1 MANTVDRRVVEMM
14 FDNSNF
20 NSKAQSSISILEKLK
35 SALNL
40 DSSTKSVQNL
50 EKSVKGLSF
59 QSLASSVETIA
70 SRFTNLGIIGV
81 TALQRITNAAITT
94 GKNLV
99 DSLTIGPISSGFDE
113 YELKLGSIQTT
124 LANTQK
130 QGATLEDVNRIL
142 DELNTYADQTI
153 YNFGQMT
160 RNIGTFTAAG
170 VELDTAANA
179 IKGIANLAALSGSNS
194 NQASMAMY
202 QLSQA
207 IAAGRVSLQDWNS
220 VVNAGMG
227 GKIFQD
233 ALMDTA
239 EAMGIVVDRT
249 ESFRESISAAGG
261 QESWLTSDVLVK
273 TLEIFTGD
281 LTDAELKARGFNEEQ
296 IAYYKQLGNTAVES
310 ATKVRTLS
318 QLIGTSQESAQSGWS
333 QTWEIIFGDFNQA
346 TELFTHIND
355 VVGGFLTNMSDAR
368 NSLLQLWKNVG
379 GRTYLLDGL
388 TNAFNAL
395 VKIVTPIT
403 EAFSNIFP
411 PMTVQQLLGI
421 TRGFEKLTK
430 QLIISDENA
439 DRIRRTFE
447 GLFAVVD
454 VIATIVG
461 DVLSTAFEL
470 LGLTVSTADDGI
482 LSITA
487 TVGDALVAFRN
498 WFKQVNPLQNGLK
511 GLVDLLRS
519 SVSVIKNWISEF
531 SELPQVETFIEK
543 VGDAIELLGG
553 YFDDAIGHVQE
564 FFSDLKNL
572 DNFSFDS
579 VRKVFLDFI
588 NNISSDFSKIGQNFT
603 KLKPVIDAF
612 KDLVS
617 SALDTLKDAFE
628 NVKTVAGDVA
638 AFIVDVFSQIN
649 LGHILTV
656 GLAASLIAALL
667 SAKKLIDLI
676 KAPLESF
683 TKIADGVNGVLGGF
697 QNVLKSYSTKIKAS
711 ALKEVAVAIAILAA
725 SIGAL
730 SLLDQGKVREAA
742 TTLGIL
748 SGAII
753 VLTGVMNILNSRLGK
768 GGTGMDLSSLKIVA
782 VASSL
787 LILVA
792 TLKNLEAISL
802 DGIIPRLGVLLAVSA
817 MLAAVVVAINKFGKG
832 GTTSSLVVLSA
843 ASALIIMV
851 KSLQEL
857 QKIDLEG
864 IQDRLGILTACV
876 ILLGGLTLAASNI
889 KAGTAV
895 GVIGVVVSL
904 YIFVGVFERIASMD
918 FSAVE
923 SNLQELITVFG
934 IFGALLLAS
943 HFAGSNSLQGGVGIL
958 AMSTSLLVVIE
969 AIRQIA
975 KISAGDVEK
984 AMGVIVPLEA
994 LFGAITLLSKFAG
1007 ANAAKAGVGILAM
1020 SASLIAISGAISI
1033 LATIPAAGLQ
1043 QGLQAVVVLETMFAG
1058 LLVVSSL
1065 AKDASKTLIIVTAC
1079 VTILA
1084 AVAAALSF
1092 IEPERLQNGVEA
1104 VAIISAVLSGV
1115 MIATKFAGQANSNLL
1130 IASVA
1135 VAIIALIIE
1144 RLSALPVDSVLGVAA
1159 SLSTLM
1165 LSLSLTLGI
1174 VSEIPVKAA
1183 MTAVADLAIVIGG
1196 IALIVAAAGAIAQIP
1211 GADWLVNEGGE
1222 FLTAIGTAIGGF
1234 VGGIAGGITKGFT
1247 SALPDVG
1254 KNLSNFWTN
1263 VSPFVE
1269 GIKGVD
1275 DSFAAAVSSL
1285 ADAILTLTT
1294 SNAINNIVS
1303 FFGGTNGVD
1312 FSSFGSQLS
1321 SFGDGIKAFYDKVK
1335 GIDGAAVESSAY
1347 AAQTLTELSKNLP
1360 REGGWL
1366 QSIIGTVNME
1376 GFSTGLTS
1384 FGEAMASYATSISK
1398 NGEFPSS
1405 AVESSANA
1413 AMAIAQL
1420 ANNLPKSGGAIQ
1432 DFFGSV
1438 DLGAFS
1444 SDIITFG
1451 GAMYSYATSISQN
1464 GEFPSSAVESS
1475 ANAALAIANL
1485 ANNLPKTGGAL
1496 QEFFGGKDFDAFIS
1510 NIQPLGSA
1518 LAGYCTIISQEGF
1531 SSVAIQ
1537 NSATAAS
1544 ALAALMQTFPK
1555 GTGGIFSIF
1564 TGNDS
1569 ISGFGE
1575 GLKNFGTALVDYA
1588 TSVTDLN
1595 TTAIDNSVT
1604 AAQSLS
1610 DFATNLPDVGIFG
1623 SGSVAEFG
1631 DQLTSL
1637 GYGLQSYYSYISGI
1651 DVETIST
1658 MTSTLRGLGSAA
1670 AFLSTI
1676 DMSGMQNFATNLQ
1689 NAAINAVNA
1698 FVTQINLG
1706 IDRVR
1711 TAAQNLVNAA
1721 NTGITMNMAQFTTSA
1736 TNIVT
1741 RFVTG
1746 LTNGKSRVK
1755 TAGITLRN
1763 GLEEGLRV
1771 NEFRYEQLG
1780 TQYGTELDT
1789 GLRSK
1794 IETVKA
1800 SAQEMSDRASEAI
1813 ETAIPRFENAGMN
1826 AGLGFSEK
1834 LSEYAQQA
1842 VDAATRMAQ
1851 EAADAINEALD
1862 INSPS
1867 GVTGESGYYFVLG
1880 FVNRILSMAS
1890 LAKDAGESLGAN
1902 SVSGLQKAIL
1912 GAEEQG
1918 ALIST
1923 VHPTIT
1929 PVLDL
1934 SQIQNGVRS
1943 LDGLFGTKS
1952 FELSNVTARN
1962 ARLTSASFDAPYSS
1976 QSVNQESS
1984 KSSQVVNNFTQ
1995 NNYSPK
2001 SLSRT
2006 DIYRDSKNLLSRVR

>member
-113 YELKLGSIQTT
+113 YELKLGSIQTI

-318 QLIGTSQESAQSGWS
+318 QLIGTLQESAQSGWS

-411 PMTVQQLLGI
+411 PMTVQQLLDI
-421 TRGFEKLTK
+421 SRGFEKLTK

-711 ALKEVAVAIAILAA
+711 ALKEVAIAIAILAA

-768 GGTGMDLSSLKIVA
+768 GGKGMDLSSLKIVA

-895 GVIGVVVSL
+895 GVIGVVASL

-923 SNLQELITVFG
+923 SNLKELITVFG
-934 IFGALLLAS
+934 IFGALLIAS

-958 AMSTSLLVVIE
+958 AMSASLLVVIE

-1033 LATIPAAGLQ
+1033 LATIPASGLQ

-1065 AKDASKTLIIVTAC
+1065 AKDASRTLITVTAC

-1092 IEPERLQNGVEA
+1092 IEPERLQNGIEA
-1104 VAIISAVLSGV
+1104 VAIIGAVLSGV

-1174 VSEIPVKAA
+1174 VSKIPVSGAL
-1183 MTAVADLAIVIGG
+1183 TVVADLAIVIAG
-1196 IALIVAAAGAIAQIP
+1196 IAAIVAAAGAIAQIP
-1211 GADWLVNEGGE
+1211 GADWLVDEGGE

-1247 SALPDVG
+1247 SSLPDVG

-1275 DSFAAAVSSL
+1275 DSFATAVSSL

-1303 FFGGTNGVD
+1303 FFGGTNGID

-1321 SFGDGIKAFYDKVK
+1321 GFGDGIKAFYDKVK

-1347 AAQTLTELSKNLP
+1347 AAQTLAELSKNLP

-1384 FGEAMASYATSISK
+1384 FGEAMASYADSI
-1398 NGEFPSS
+1398 GTDFPAE

-1420 ANNLPKSGGAIQ
+1420 ANNLPKGGGAIQ

-1444 SDIITFG
+1444 SDIIKFG

-1555 GTGGIFSIF
+1555 GTGGLFSLF
-1564 TGNDS
+1564 TGDDS
-1569 ISGFGE
+1569 VTGFGN
-1575 GLKNFGTALVDYA
+1575 GLKNFGNALVDYA
-1588 TSVTDLN
+1588 KAVTDLN

-1637 GYGLQSYYSYISGI
+1637 GYGLQSYYNYISGI

-1721 NTGITMNMAQFTTSA
+1721 NAGITMNMAQFTTSA

-1780 TQYGTELDT
+1780 TQYGTELNT

-1813 ETAIPRFENAGMN
+1813 ETAVPRFETAGMN

-1923 VHPTIT
+1923 VHPTVT

>member
-113 YELKLGSIQTT
+113 YELKLGSIQTI

-318 QLIGTSQESAQSGWS
+318 QLIGTLQESAQSGWS

-355 VVGGFLTNMSDAR
+355 VVGGFLANMSDAR

-395 VKIVTPIT
+395 VKIAAPIS

-411 PMTVQQLLGI
+411 PMTVQQLLDI
-421 TRGFEKLTK
+421 SRGFEKLTK

-617 SALDTLKDAFE
+617 FALDTLKDAFE

-817 MLAAVVVAINKFGKG
+817 MLAAVVVAINRFGKG

-895 GVIGVVVSL
+895 GVIGVVASL

-923 SNLQELITVFG
+923 ANLKELITVFG
-934 IFGALLLAS
+934 IFGALLIAS

-958 AMSTSLLVVIE
+958 AMSASLLVVIE

-1065 AKDASKTLIIVTAC
+1065 AKDASKTLITVTAC

-1104 VAIISAVLSGV
+1104 VAIIGAVLSGV

-1174 VSEIPVKAA
+1174 VSKIPVSGAL
-1183 MTAVADLAIVIGG
+1183 TVVADLAIVIAG
-1196 IALIVAAAGAIAQIP
+1196 IAAIVAAAGAIAQIP

-1254 KNLSNFWTN
+1254 KNLSDFWTN

-1275 DSFAAAVSSL
+1275 DSFATAVSSL
-1285 ADAILTLTT
+1285 SDAILTLTT

-1303 FFGGTNGVD
+1303 FFGGTNGID

-1321 SFGDGIKAFYDKVK
+1321 GFGDGIKAFYDKVK

-1384 FGEAMASYATSISK
+1384 FGEAMASYADSI
-1398 NGEFPSS
+1398 GTDFPAE

-1420 ANNLPKSGGAIQ
+1420 ANNLPKGGGAIQ

-1531 SSVAIQ
+1531 SSVAIR

-1588 TSVTDLN
+1588 KAVTDLN

-1637 GYGLQSYYSYISGI
+1637 GYGLQSYYNYISGI

-1658 MTSTLRGLGSAA
+1658 MTSTLRGLSSAA

-1721 NTGITMNMAQFTTSA
+1721 NTGITMNMTQFTTSA

-1771 NEFRYEQLG
+1771 NEFRYEKLG

-1813 ETAIPRFENAGMN
+1813 ETAVPRFETAGMN

-1952 FELSNVTARN
+1952 FELSNVTTRN

>member
-113 YELKLGSIQTT
+113 YELKLGSIQTI

-318 QLIGTSQESAQSGWS
+318 QLIGTLQESAQSGWS

-411 PMTVQQLLGI
+411 PMTVQQLLDI
-421 TRGFEKLTK
+421 SRGFEKLTK

-470 LGLTVSTADDGI
+470 LGLTVFTADDGI

-638 AFIVDVFSQIN
+638 AFIVYVFSQIN

-768 GGTGMDLSSLKIVA
+768 GGKGMDLSSLKIVA

-802 DGIIPRLGVLLAVSA
+802 DGIIPRLGVLLAVSS

-895 GVIGVVVSL
+895 GVIGVVASL

-918 FSAVE
+918 FAAVE
-923 SNLQELITVFG
+923 SNLKELITVFG
-934 IFGALLLAS
+934 IFGALLIAS

-958 AMSTSLLVVIE
+958 AMSASLLVVVE

-1065 AKDASKTLIIVTAC
+1065 AKDASKTLITVTAC

-1104 VAIISAVLSGV
+1104 VAIIGAVLSGV

-1174 VSEIPVKAA
+1174 VSKIPVSGAL
-1183 MTAVADLAIVIGG
+1183 TVVADLAIVIAG
-1196 IALIVAAAGAIAQIP
+1196 IAAIVAAAGAIAQIP

-1247 SALPDVG
+1247 SSLPDVG
-1254 KNLSNFWTN
+1254 KNLSDFWTN

-1275 DSFAAAVSSL
+1275 DSFATAVSSL
-1285 ADAILTLTT
+1285 SDAILTLTT

-1303 FFGGTNGVD
+1303 FFGGTNGID

-1321 SFGDGIKAFYDKVK
+1321 GFGDGIKAFYDKVK

-1384 FGEAMASYATSISK
+1384 FGEAMALYADSI
-1398 NGEFPSS
+1398 GTDFPAE

-1420 ANNLPKSGGAIQ
+1420 ASNLPKSGGAIQ

-1588 TSVTDLN
+1588 KAVTDLN

-1637 GYGLQSYYSYISGI
+1637 GYGLQSYYNYISGI

-1721 NTGITMNMAQFTTSA
+1721 NTGITMNMTQFTTSA

-1813 ETAIPRFENAGMN
+1813 ETAVPRFENAGMN

-1962 ARLTSASFDAPYSS
+1962 ARLTSESFDTPYGSH
-1976 QSVNQESS
+1976 SVNQESS

>member
-113 YELKLGSIQTT
+113 YELKLGSIQTI

-170 VELDTAANA
+170 IELDTAANA

-318 QLIGTSQESAQSGWS
+318 QLIGTLQESAQSGWS

-411 PMTVQQLLGI
+411 PMTVQQLLDI
-421 TRGFEKLTK
+421 SRGFEKLTK

-553 YFDDAIGHVQE
+553 YFDDAIVHVQE

-895 GVIGVVVSL
+895 GVIGVVASL
-904 YIFVGVFERIASMD
+904 YIFIGVFERIASMD

-934 IFGALLLAS
+934 IFGALLIAS

-958 AMSTSLLVVIE
+958 AMSASLLVVIE

-1033 LATIPAAGLQ
+1033 LATIPAAGLR

-1065 AKDASKTLIIVTAC
+1065 AKDASKTLITVTAC

-1104 VAIISAVLSGV
+1104 VAIIGAVLSGV
-1115 MIATKFAGQANSNLL
+1115 MIATKFACQANSNLL

-1174 VSEIPVKAA
+1174 VSKIPVSGAL
-1183 MTAVADLAIVIGG
+1183 TVVADLAIVIAG
-1196 IALIVAAAGAIAQIP
+1196 IAAIVAAAGAIAQIP
-1211 GADWLVNEGGE
+1211 GADWLVNEGGG

-1254 KNLSNFWTN
+1254 KNLSDFWTN

-1275 DSFAAAVSSL
+1275 DSFATAVSSL
-1285 ADAILTLTT
+1285 SDAILTLTT
-1294 SNAINNIVS
+1294 SNAISNIVS
-1303 FFGGTNGVD
+1303 FFGGTNGID

-1321 SFGDGIKAFYDKVK
+1321 GFGDGIKAFYDKVK

-1384 FGEAMASYATSISK
+1384 FGEAMASYADSI
-1398 NGEFPSS
+1398 GTDFPAE

-1420 ANNLPKSGGAIQ
+1420 ANNLPKGGGAIQ

-1588 TSVTDLN
+1588 KAVTDLN

-1637 GYGLQSYYSYISGI
+1637 GYGLQSYYNYISGI

-1698 FVTQINLG
+1698 FVTQISLG

-1721 NTGITMNMAQFTTSA
+1721 NTGITTNMTQFTTSA

-1813 ETAIPRFENAGMN
+1813 ETAVPRFETAGMN
-1826 AGLGFSEK
+1826 SGLGFSEK

-1962 ARLTSASFDAPYSS
+1962 ARLTSASFDTPYGS

>member
-113 YELKLGSIQTT
+113 YELKLGSIQTI

-318 QLIGTSQESAQSGWS
+318 QLIGTLQESAQSGWS

-411 PMTVQQLLGI
+411 PMTVQQLLDI

-603 KLKPVIDAF
+603 KLKPVIAAF

-711 ALKEVAVAIAILAA
+711 ALKEVAVAISILAA

-895 GVIGVVVSL
+895 GVIGVVASL

-918 FSAVE
+918 FAAVE
-923 SNLQELITVFG
+923 ANLQELITVFG

-958 AMSTSLLVVIE
+958 AMSASLLVVIE

-1020 SASLIAISGAISI
+1020 SASLIVISGAISI

-1065 AKDASKTLIIVTAC
+1065 AKDASKTLITVTAC

-1104 VAIISAVLSGV
+1104 VAIIGAVLSGV

-1144 RLSALPVDSVLGVAA
+1144 RLSALPVDSVLGVAE

-1174 VSEIPVKAA
+1174 VSKIPVSGAL
-1183 MTAVADLAIVIGG
+1183 TVVADLAIVIAG
-1196 IALIVAAAGAIAQIP
+1196 IAAIVAAAGAIAQIP

-1234 VGGIAGGITKGFT
+1234 VGGIAGGIAKGFT
-1247 SALPDVG
+1247 SSLPDVG
-1254 KNLSNFWTN
+1254 TNLSDFWTN

-1275 DSFAAAVSSL
+1275 DSFATAVSSF

-1303 FFGGTNGVD
+1303 FFGGTNGID

-1321 SFGDGIKAFYDKVK
+1321 GFGDGVKAFYDKVK

-1384 FGEAMASYATSISK
+1384 FGEAMASYADSI
-1398 NGEFPSS
+1398 GTDFPAE

-1413 AMAIAQL
+1413 AMAIAKL
-1420 ANNLPKSGGAIQ
+1420 ANNLPKGGGAIQ

-1444 SDIITFG
+1444 DDIITFG

-1496 QEFFGGKDFDAFIS
+1496 QEFFGGKDFDAFID
-1510 NIQPLGSA
+1510 NIHPLGSA
-1518 LAGYCTIISQEGF
+1518 LADYCTIISQEGF

-1537 NSATAAS
+1537 NSATAAL
-1544 ALAALMQTFPK
+1544 ALAALMRIFPK

-1588 TSVTDLN
+1588 KAVTDLN

-1637 GYGLQSYYSYISGI
+1637 GYGLQSYYNYISGI

-1813 ETAIPRFENAGMN
+1813 ETAVPRFENAGMN

-1902 SVSGLQKAIL
+1902 SVSGLQRAIL

>member
-113 YELKLGSIQTT
+113 YELKLGSIQTI

-318 QLIGTSQESAQSGWS
+318 QLIGTLQESAQSGWS

-395 VKIVTPIT
+395 VKIAAPIS

-411 PMTVQQLLGI
+411 PMTVQQLLDI

-711 ALKEVAVAIAILAA
+711 ALKEVAVAISILAA

-768 GGTGMDLSSLKIVA
+768 GGKGMDLSSLKIVA

-817 MLAAVVVAINKFGKG
+817 MLAAVVVAINRFGKG

-895 GVIGVVVSL
+895 GVIGVVASL

-918 FSAVE
+918 FAAVE
-923 SNLQELITVFG
+923 ANLQELITVFG

-958 AMSTSLLVVIE
+958 AMSASLLVVVE

-1020 SASLIAISGAISI
+1020 SASLIVISGAISI

-1065 AKDASKTLIIVTAC
+1065 AKDASKTLITVTAC

-1104 VAIISAVLSGV
+1104 VAIIGAVLSGV

-1174 VSEIPVKAA
+1174 VSKIPVSGAL
-1183 MTAVADLAIVIGG
+1183 TVVADLAIVIAG
-1196 IALIVAAAGAIAQIP
+1196 IAAIVAAAGAIAQIP

-1234 VGGIAGGITKGFT
+1234 IGGIAGGIAKGFT
-1247 SALPDVG
+1247 SSLPDVG
-1254 KNLSNFWTN
+1254 KNLSDFWTN

-1275 DSFAAAVSSL
+1275 DSFATAVSSL

-1303 FFGGTNGVD
+1303 FFGGTNGID

-1321 SFGDGIKAFYDKVK
+1321 GFGDGVKAFYDKVK

-1384 FGEAMASYATSISK
+1384 FGEAMASYADSI
-1398 NGEFPSS
+1398 GTDFPAE

-1413 AMAIAQL
+1413 AMAIAKL

-1444 SDIITFG
+1444 DDIIKFG

-1496 QEFFGGKDFDAFIS
+1496 QEFFGGKDFDAFIN

-1518 LAGYCTIISQEGF
+1518 LADYCTIISQEGF

-1537 NSATAAS
+1537 NSATAAL
-1544 ALAALMQTFPK
+1544 ALAALMRTFPK

-1569 ISGFGE
+1569 VSGFGE

-1588 TSVTDLN
+1588 KAVTDLN

-1637 GYGLQSYYSYISGI
+1637 GYGLQSYYNYISGI

-1721 NTGITMNMAQFTTSA
+1721 NTGITMNMTQFTTSA

-1813 ETAIPRFENAGMN
+1813 ETAVPRFENAGMN

-1923 VHPTIT
+1923 VHPTVT

>member
-113 YELKLGSIQTT
+113 YELKLGSIQTI

-395 VKIVTPIT
+395 VKIAAPIT

-411 PMTVQQLLGI
+411 PMTVQQLLDI
-421 TRGFEKLTK
+421 SRGFEKLTK

-628 NVKTVAGDVA
+628 NVKTVAGDAA

-711 ALKEVAVAIAILAA
+711 ALKEVAVAISILAA

-748 SGAII
+748 SGAVI

-768 GGTGMDLSSLKIVA
+768 GGKGMDLSSLKIVA

-817 MLAAVVVAINKFGKG
+817 MLAAVVVAINRFGKG

-895 GVIGVVVSL
+895 GVIGVVASL

-918 FSAVE
+918 FAAVE
-923 SNLQELITVFG
+923 ANLKELITVFG
-934 IFGALLLAS
+934 IFGALLIAS
-943 HFAGSNSLQGGVGIL
+943 RFAGSNSLQGGVGIL

-1020 SASLIAISGAISI
+1020 SASLIVISGAISI

-1065 AKDASKTLIIVTAC
+1065 AKDASRTLITVTAC

-1104 VAIISAVLSGV
+1104 VAIIGAVLSGV

-1174 VSEIPVKAA
+1174 VSKIPVSGAL
-1183 MTAVADLAIVIGG
+1183 TVVADLAIVIAG
-1196 IALIVAAAGAIAQIP
+1196 IAAIVAAAGAIAQIP

-1234 VGGIAGGITKGFT
+1234 VGGIAGGIAKGFT
-1247 SALPDVG
+1247 SSLPDVG
-1254 KNLSNFWTN
+1254 KNLSDFWSN

-1275 DSFAAAVSSL
+1275 DSFATSVSSL

-1303 FFGGTNGVD
+1303 FFGGTNGID

-1321 SFGDGIKAFYDKVK
+1321 GFGDGIKAFYDKVK

-1384 FGEAMASYATSISK
+1384 FGEAMASYADSI
-1398 NGEFPSS
+1398 GTDFPAE

-1588 TSVTDLN
+1588 KAVTDLN

-1637 GYGLQSYYSYISGI
+1637 GYGLQSYYNYISGI

-1676 DMSGMQNFATNLQ
+1676 DMSGMQNFAINLQ

-1721 NTGITMNMAQFTTSA
+1721 NTGITMNMTQFTTSA

-1755 TAGITLRN
+1755 TAGVTLRN

-1813 ETAIPRFENAGMN
+1813 ETAVPRFETAGMN
-1826 AGLGFSEK
+1826 SGLGFSEK

-1923 VHPTIT
+1923 VHPTVT

>member
-113 YELKLGSIQTT
+113 YELKLGSIQTI

-318 QLIGTSQESAQSGWS
+318 QLIGTLQESAQSGWS

-395 VKIVTPIT
+395 VKIAAPIS

-411 PMTVQQLLGI
+411 PMTVQQLLDI

-511 GLVDLLRS
+511 DLVDLLRS

-725 SIGAL
+725 SIGGL

-843 ASALIIMV
+843 ASALTIMV

-895 GVIGVVVSL
+895 GVIGVVTSL

-923 SNLQELITVFG
+923 ANLQELITVFG
-934 IFGALLLAS
+934 IFGALLIAS

-958 AMSTSLLVVIE
+958 AMSASLLVVIE

-1020 SASLIAISGAISI
+1020 SASLIVISGAISI

-1065 AKDASKTLIIVTAC
+1065 AKDASKTLITVTAC

-1104 VAIISAVLSGV
+1104 VAIIGAVLSGV

-1174 VSEIPVKAA
+1174 VSKIPVSGAL
-1183 MTAVADLAIVIGG
+1183 TVVADLAIVIAG
-1196 IALIVAAAGAIAQIP
+1196 IAAIVAAAGAIAQIP

-1275 DSFAAAVSSL
+1275 DSFATAVSSL

-1303 FFGGTNGVD
+1303 FFGGTNGID

-1321 SFGDGIKAFYDKVK
+1321 GFGDGIKAFYDKVK

-1384 FGEAMASYATSISK
+1384 FGEAMASYADSI
-1398 NGEFPSS
+1398 GTDFPAE

-1413 AMAIAQL
+1413 AMAIAKL
-1420 ANNLPKSGGAIQ
+1420 ANNLPKGGGAIQ

-1438 DLGAFS
+1438 DLGTFS
-1444 SDIITFG
+1444 DDIIKFG
-1451 GAMYSYATSISQN
+1451 GAMYSYATSISKN
-1464 GEFPSSAVESS
+1464 GEFPSGAVESS

-1496 QEFFGGKDFDAFIS
+1496 QEFFGGKDFDAFID
-1510 NIQPLGSA
+1510 NIEPLGNA
-1518 LAGYCTIISQEGF
+1518 LADYCTIISQEGF

-1537 NSATAAS
+1537 NSAIAAL
-1544 ALAALMQTFPK
+1544 ALAALMRTFPK

-1564 TGNDS
+1564 TGDDS
-1569 ISGFGE
+1569 VTGFGD
-1575 GLKNFGTALVDYA
+1575 GLKNFGAALVDYA

-1610 DFATNLPDVGIFG
+1610 DFATNLPDVGTFG

-1637 GYGLQSYYSYISGI
+1637 GYGLQSYYNYISGI

-1741 RFVTG
+1741 RLVTG

-1952 FELSNVTARN
+1952 FELSNVTAKN

>member
-113 YELKLGSIQTT
+113 YELKLGSIQTI

-318 QLIGTSQESAQSGWS
+318 QLIGTLQESAQSGWS

-411 PMTVQQLLGI
+411 PMTVQQLLDI

-711 ALKEVAVAIAILAA
+711 ALKEVAFAIAILAA

-768 GGTGMDLSSLKIVA
+768 GRTGMDLSSLKIVA

-895 GVIGVVVSL
+895 GVIGVVASL

-923 SNLQELITVFG
+923 ANLQELITVFG
-934 IFGALLLAS
+934 IFGALLIAS

-958 AMSTSLLVVIE
+958 AMSASLLVVIE

-1020 SASLIAISGAISI
+1020 SASLIVISGAISI

-1065 AKDASKTLIIVTAC
+1065 AKDASKTLITVTAC

-1104 VAIISAVLSGV
+1104 VTIIGAVLSGV

-1174 VSEIPVKAA
+1174 VSKIPVSGAL
-1183 MTAVADLAIVIGG
+1183 TVVADLAIVIAG
-1196 IALIVAAAGAIAQIP
+1196 IAAIVAAAGAIAQIP

-1234 VGGIAGGITKGFT
+1234 VGGIAGGIAKGFT
-1247 SALPDVG
+1247 SSLPDVG
-1254 KNLSNFWTN
+1254 KNLSDFWTN

-1275 DSFAAAVSSL
+1275 DSFATAVSSL

-1303 FFGGTNGVD
+1303 FFGGTNGID

-1321 SFGDGIKAFYDKVK
+1321 GFGDGIKAFYDKVK

-1384 FGEAMASYATSISK
+1384 FGEAMASYADSI
-1398 NGEFPSS
+1398 GTDFPAE

-1413 AMAIAQL
+1413 AMAIAKL
-1420 ANNLPKSGGAIQ
+1420 ANNLPKGGGAIQ

-1444 SDIITFG
+1444 DDIITFG

-1496 QEFFGGKDFDAFIS
+1496 QEFFGGKDFDAFID

-1518 LAGYCTIISQEGF
+1518 LADYCTIISQEGF

-1537 NSATAAS
+1537 NSATAAL
-1544 ALAALMQTFPK
+1544 ALAALMRTFPK
-1555 GTGGIFSIF
+1555 GTGGLFSLF
-1564 TGNDS
+1564 TGDDS
-1569 ISGFGE
+1569 VTGFGN
-1575 GLKNFGTALVDYA
+1575 GLKNFGAALVDYA
-1588 TSVTDLN
+1588 KAVTDLN

-1637 GYGLQSYYSYISGI
+1637 GYGLQSYYNYISGI

-1721 NTGITMNMAQFTTSA
+1721 NTGITMNMTQFTTSA

-1746 LTNGKSRVK
+1746 LMNGKSRVK

-1842 VDAATRMAQ
+1842 VDAATRMAR

>member
-113 YELKLGSIQTT
+113 YELKLGSIQTI

-142 DELNTYADQTI
+142 DKLNTYADQTI

-170 VELDTAANA
+170 VELNTAANA

-318 QLIGTSQESAQSGWS
+318 QLIGTLQESAQSGWS

-395 VKIVTPIT
+395 VKIAAPIS

-411 PMTVQQLLGI
+411 PMTVQQLLDI

-543 VGDAIELLGG
+543 VGDAIELLGE

-617 SALDTLKDAFE
+617 SALDILKDAFE

-768 GGTGMDLSSLKIVA
+768 GGKGMDLSSLKIVA

-817 MLAAVVVAINKFGKG
+817 MLAAVVVAINRFGKG

-895 GVIGVVVSL
+895 GVIGVVASL

-918 FSAVE
+918 FAAVE
-923 SNLQELITVFG
+923 ANLQELITVFG

-958 AMSTSLLVVIE
+958 AMSASLLVVIE

-1020 SASLIAISGAISI
+1020 SASLIVISGAISI

-1065 AKDASKTLIIVTAC
+1065 AKDASKTLITVTAC

-1104 VAIISAVLSGV
+1104 VAIIGAVLSGV

-1174 VSEIPVKAA
+1174 VSKIPVSGAL
-1183 MTAVADLAIVIGG
+1183 TVVADLAIVIAG
-1196 IALIVAAAGAIAQIP
+1196 IAAIVAAAGAIAQIP
-1211 GADWLVNEGGE
+1211 CADWLVNEGGE

-1234 VGGIAGGITKGFT
+1234 VGGIAGGIAKGFT
-1247 SALPDVG
+1247 SSLPDVG
-1254 KNLSNFWTN
+1254 KNLSDFWSN

-1275 DSFAAAVSSL
+1275 DSFATAVSSL
-1285 ADAILTLTT
+1285 ADAILTLTA

-1303 FFGGTNGVD
+1303 FFGGTNGID

-1321 SFGDGIKAFYDKVK
+1321 GFGDGVKAFYDKVK

-1384 FGEAMASYATSISK
+1384 FGEAMASYADSI
-1398 NGEFPSS
+1398 GTDFPAE

-1413 AMAIAQL
+1413 AMAIAKL

-1432 DFFGSV
+1432 EFFGSV
-1438 DLGAFS
+1438 DLGTFS
-1444 SDIITFG
+1444 DDIIKFG
-1451 GAMYSYATSISQN
+1451 GAMYSYATSISKN

-1496 QEFFGGKDFDAFIS
+1496 QEFFGGKDFVAFIS

-1637 GYGLQSYYSYISGI
+1637 GYGLQSYYNYISGI

-1721 NTGITMNMAQFTTSA
+1721 NTGITMNMTQFTTSA

>member
-113 YELKLGSIQTT
+113 YELKLGSIQTI

-310 ATKVRTLS
+310 ATKVRALS
-318 QLIGTSQESAQSGWS
+318 QLIGTLQESAQSGWS

-411 PMTVQQLLGI
+411 PMTVQQLLDI
-421 TRGFEKLTK
+421 SRGFEKLTK

-553 YFDDAIGHVQE
+553 YFDDAIVHVQE

-895 GVIGVVVSL
+895 GVIGVVASL
-904 YIFVGVFERIASMD
+904 YIFIGVFERIASMD

-923 SNLQELITVFG
+923 SNLKELITVFG
-934 IFGALLLAS
+934 IFGALLIAS

-958 AMSTSLLVVIE
+958 AMSASLLVVIE

-1033 LATIPAAGLQ
+1033 LATIPAAGLR

-1065 AKDASKTLIIVTAC
+1065 AKDASKTLITVTAC

-1104 VAIISAVLSGV
+1104 VAIIGAVLSGV

-1174 VSEIPVKAA
+1174 VSKIPVSGAL
-1183 MTAVADLAIVIGG
+1183 TVVADLAIVIAG
-1196 IALIVAAAGAIAQIP
+1196 IAAIVAAAGAIAQIP
-1211 GADWLVNEGGE
+1211 GADWLVNEGGG

-1254 KNLSNFWTN
+1254 KNLSDFWTN

-1275 DSFAAAVSSL
+1275 DSFATAVSSL
-1285 ADAILTLTT
+1285 SDAILTLTT

-1303 FFGGTNGVD
+1303 FFGGTNGID

-1321 SFGDGIKAFYDKVK
+1321 GFGDGIKAFYDKVK

-1347 AAQTLTELSKNLP
+1347 AAQTLTELAKNLP

-1384 FGEAMASYATSISK
+1384 FGEAMASYADSI
-1398 NGEFPSS
+1398 GTDFPAE

-1420 ANNLPKSGGAIQ
+1420 ANNLPKGGGAIQ

-1485 ANNLPKTGGAL
+1485 ANNLPKTGGVL

-1588 TSVTDLN
+1588 KAVTDLN

-1637 GYGLQSYYSYISGI
+1637 GYGLQSYYNYISGI
-1651 DVETIST
+1651 DVEMIST

-1711 TAAQNLVNAA
+1711 TAAQNLVNAS
-1721 NTGITMNMAQFTTSA
+1721 NTGITMNITQFTTSA

-1813 ETAIPRFENAGMN
+1813 ETAVPRFENAGMN

-1923 VHPTIT
+1923 VHPTVT

-1962 ARLTSASFDAPYSS
+1962 ARLTSESFDTPYGS

>member
-113 YELKLGSIQTT
+113 YELKLGSIQTI

-318 QLIGTSQESAQSGWS
+318 QLIGTLQESAQSGWS

-411 PMTVQQLLGI
+411 PMTVQQLLDI

-603 KLKPVIDAF
+603 KLKPVIAAF

-711 ALKEVAVAIAILAA
+711 ALKEVAVAISILAA

-895 GVIGVVVSL
+895 GVIGVVASL

-918 FSAVE
+918 FAAVE
-923 SNLQELITVFG
+923 ANLQELITVFG

-958 AMSTSLLVVIE
+958 AMSASLLVVIE

-1020 SASLIAISGAISI
+1020 SASLIVISGAISI

-1065 AKDASKTLIIVTAC
+1065 AKDASKTLITVTAC

-1104 VAIISAVLSGV
+1104 VAIIGAVLSGV

-1144 RLSALPVDSVLGVAA
+1144 RLSALPVDSVLGVAE

-1174 VSEIPVKAA
+1174 VSKIPVSGAL
-1183 MTAVADLAIVIGG
+1183 TVVADLAIVIAG
-1196 IALIVAAAGAIAQIP
+1196 IAAIVAAAGAIAQIP

-1222 FLTAIGTAIGGF
+1222 FLTAIGTAIGG
-1234 VGGIAGGITKGFT
+1234 IAKGFT
-1247 SALPDVG
+1247 SSLPDVG
-1254 KNLSNFWTN
+1254 TNLSDFWTN

-1275 DSFAAAVSSL
+1275 DSFATAVSSF

-1303 FFGGTNGVD
+1303 FFGGTNGID

-1321 SFGDGIKAFYDKVK
+1321 GFGDGVKAFYDKVK

-1384 FGEAMASYATSISK
+1384 FGEAMASYADSI
-1398 NGEFPSS
+1398 GTDFPAE

-1413 AMAIAQL
+1413 AMAIAKL
-1420 ANNLPKSGGAIQ
+1420 ANNLPKGGGAIQ

-1444 SDIITFG
+1444 DDIITFG

-1496 QEFFGGKDFDAFIS
+1496 QEFFGGKDFDAFID
-1510 NIQPLGSA
+1510 NIHPLGSA
-1518 LAGYCTIISQEGF
+1518 LADYCTIISQEGF

-1537 NSATAAS
+1537 NSATAAL
-1544 ALAALMQTFPK
+1544 ALAALMRIFPK

-1588 TSVTDLN
+1588 KAVTDLN

-1637 GYGLQSYYSYISGI
+1637 GYGLQSYYNYISGI

-1813 ETAIPRFENAGMN
+1813 ETAVPRFENAGMN

-1902 SVSGLQKAIL
+1902 SVSGLQRAIL